1 MARKKSQKADTIVT
15 RLPRGQTA
23 ISSDEIPEIDTTKA
37 LLAEGF
43 VIEGQAGTN
52 VLSPERI

>member
-1 MARKKSQKADTIVT
+1 MDTIVT
-15 RLPRGQTA
+15 RLPHGQTA
-23 ISSDEIPEIDTTKA
+23 ISSDEMPEIDTTKA

-52 VLSPERI
+52 VPSSERV